1 MKTNRNHRNA
11 IFLLFS
17 LFVSTVL
24 LQAFYIHKVL
34 VNNSVA
40 DNFGTLLWVFFTGT
54 VLSGLFLFRIS
65 YKAAKSGDE
74 KDVKGVEKKNVI
86 TVNDSHEHEINRQI
100 VDRFAEAEELVFVEI
115 FKKLDDCTSLEQ
127 YGDMLLSNMAR
138 EFDLVQGL
146 IFWQK
151 DHENVYTFISKYAF
165 YSENLPEDIHPGI
178 GLSGQVA
185 KDGKPL
191 IVDDLPEKYGKIV
204 SGLGSSKANFMG
216 IFPIIFDEHVIGIVE
231 LASFVKWKEE
241 QEKLLV
247 KVLNRAA
254 FEMNRFSN

>member
-17 LFVSTVL
+17 LFVLTAL

-34 VNNSVA
+34 INNSVTG
-40 DNFGTLLWVFFTGT
+40 NQGVFLWVFFVGT
-54 VLSGLFLFRIS
+54 VLSGIFLFRVLQ
-65 YKAAKSGDE
+65 KNAKPETEENS
-74 KDVKGVEKKNVI
+74 KILEKKN
-86 TVNDSHEHEINRQI
+86 TGSVNETHEHEINRQI
-100 VDRFAEAEELVFVEI
+100 VDRFAEAEELVFAEI
-115 FKKLDDCTSLEQ
+115 FKKLDDCTNLEQ

-151 DHENVYTFISKYAF
+151 SHENVYTFISKYAF

-185 KDGKPL
+185 KDGKAL
-191 IVDDLPEKYGKIV
+191 IVAELPEKYGKIV
-204 SGLGSSKANFMG
+204 SGLGCSKANFMA
-216 IFPIIFDEHVIGIVE
+216 IFPVIFDEHIIGIVE